1 MSYLKGSVIARP
13 SAAGGGEAI
22 SHHEFMTNA
31 MRLLRRPD
39 KGERNSGL
47 LAMTNYLLR
56 VY

>member
-56 VY
+56 LY